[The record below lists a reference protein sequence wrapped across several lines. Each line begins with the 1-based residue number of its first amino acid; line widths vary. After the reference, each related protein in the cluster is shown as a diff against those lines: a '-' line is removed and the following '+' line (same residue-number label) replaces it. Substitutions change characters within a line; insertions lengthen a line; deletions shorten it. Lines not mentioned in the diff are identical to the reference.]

1 MHPRERLLG
10 MAKLLRKRNQPIPL
24 DPLTKAD
31 ELGISLEV
39 LGENTNLNHLTEE
52 GEVEYV
58 EEQDDIHNHQGSS
71 SIPLVKQT

>member
-10 MAKLLRKRNQPIPL
+10 EAKLLRKRRQPIPL
-24 DPLTKAD
+24 DLLVKAD

-58 EEQDDIHNHQGSS
+58 ETEDHIHNNQRDS
-71 SIPLVKQT
+71 SIPLVKHT